1 MWTSVKILRVERW
14 LLVSILLEVT
24 NAIARMVLKGRIVK
38 LVGRR
43 TNHDFLLILQALFDK
58 HTDPINKPYN

>member
-24 NAIARMVLKGRIVK
+24 NAIAKMVLKGRIVK
-38 LVGRR
+38 LVGRS
-43 TNHDFLLILQALFDK
+43 TNHNFLLILQALFDK
-58 HTDPINKPYN
+58 HTDPINNPYN

>member
-24 NAIARMVLKGRIVK
+24 NAIAKMVLKGRIVK

-43 TNHDFLLILQALFDK
+43 KNHNFLLILQALFDK
-58 HTDPINKPYN
+58 HTDPINNP

>member
-24 NAIARMVLKGRIVK
+24 NAIAKMVLKGRIVK

-43 TNHDFLLILQALFDK
+43 TNHNFLLILQALFDK
-58 HTDPINKPYN
+58 HTYPINKPYN

>member
-24 NAIARMVLKGRIVK
+24 NAIAKMVLKGRIVK

-43 TNHDFLLILQALFDK
+43 KNHNFLLILQALFDK
-58 HTDPINKPYN
+58 HTDPINNPYN

>member
-24 NAIARMVLKGRIVK
+24 NAIVRMVLKGRIVK
-38 LVGRR
+38 LVGRP
-43 TNHDFLLILQALFDK
+43 TNHNFLLILQALNLG
-58 HTDPINKPYN
+58 DPRN